1 MTTLPPISDA
11 ANVPEVREL
20 YYELQNHIYTR
31 DEEKTAAELERK
43 IILAELNKGKGPK
56 TRRRRRSIRRRG
68 KRGKRGKRSIRRR
81 SIRRRSIRRRS
92 TRRRRR

>member
-11 ANVPEVREL
+11 ANVPEAREL

-43 IILAELNKGKGPK
+43 IILAELNKGKGLK
-56 TRRRRRSIRRRG
+56 TRLRRHIRRRGSRRRSIRRR
-68 KRGKRGKRSIRRR
+68 RR
-81 SIRRRSIRRRS
+81 
-92 TRRRRR
+92 

>member
-11 ANVPEVREL
+11 ANVPEAREL

-43 IILAELNKGKGPK
+43 IILAELNKGKGLK
-56 TRRRRRSIRRRG
+56 TRHRRRIRR
-68 KRGKRGKRSIRRR
+68 RGKRGKRSIRRR
-81 SIRRRSIRRRS
+81 SIRRRSIRRRRS
-92 TRRRRR
+92 

>member
-11 ANVPEVREL
+11 ANVPEAREL

-43 IILAELNKGKGPK
+43 IILAELNKGKGLK
-56 TRRRRRSIRRRG
+56 TRHRRRR
-68 KRGKRGKRSIRRR
+68 KRSIRRR
-81 SIRRRSIRRRS
+81 SIRRRRR
-92 TRRRRR
+92 

>member
-11 ANVPEVREL
+11 ANVPEAREL

-43 IILAELNKGKGPK
+43 IILAELNKGKGLK
-56 TRRRRRSIRRRG
+56 TRHRRRIRRRG
-68 KRGKRGKRSIRRR
+68 KRSIRRRGKRSIRRR
-81 SIRRRSIRRRS
+81 SIRIRRR
-92 TRRRRR
+92 